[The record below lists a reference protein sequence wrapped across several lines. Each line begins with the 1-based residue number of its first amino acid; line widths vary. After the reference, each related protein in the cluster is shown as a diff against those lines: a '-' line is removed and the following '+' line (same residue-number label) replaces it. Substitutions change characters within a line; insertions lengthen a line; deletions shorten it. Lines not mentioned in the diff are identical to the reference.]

1 MLLEEPSEGEVP
13 GRLGRLA
20 LLRLAGRGMDRY
32 TTIFGGWS
40 DNENG
45 AIDVPGYPEP
55 NVTIHKSYE
64 YYTYAEDTEERLDYV
79 FNDDGTVASVTA
91 NAIVVKIKHEYDIVV
106 GNELFDPGVPEA
118 GYRYE
123 IKNIKDTE
131 LDRGTNSVVYTF
143 IYR

>member
-1 MLLEEPSEGEVP
+1 MQDRTSGGE
-13 GRLGRLA
+13 
-20 LLRLAGRGMDRY
+20 LRVTVIPEQIRAFHRRERGEH
-32 TTIFGGWS
+32 GG
-40 DNENG
+40 DEHTYENG

-79 FNDDGTVASVTA
+79 FNDEGTVASVTA
-91 NAIVVKIKHEYDIVV
+91 RATVVKIKHEYDIVV